1 MAVETASLVDVA
13 YENLLARIT
22 SFQVKAGAPLSE
34 VKISK
39 ELNISR
45 TPIREA
51 LQRLEKE
58 GLVQR
63 TESSRF
69 TVAQISIREVNE
81 ACDMLE
87 ILDTYIFS
95 KASSLLTPEDS
106 AGLRLSVTRMN
117 DACDANDRTAWT
129 EADRAFH
136 QLLNR
141 VAGNEL
147 VADTVRE
154 TRRRVQRFWI
164 RSTVGQFDRLST
176 CTTEHAELVDAII
189 NKDLAAIPPAVKE
202 HIGHLRENVVALLTT
217 VALLTG
223 DDGA

>member
-1 MAVETASLVDVA
+1 MEVESTSLVDVA
-13 YENLLARIT
+13 YDNLLARIT
-22 SFQVKAGAPLSE
+22 SFKVKAGAPLSE

-39 ELNISR
+39 ELKISR

-58 GLVQR
+58 GMVKR
-63 TESSRF
+63 SESARF

-87 ILDTYIFS
+87 ILDTYIFT
-95 KASSLLTPEDS
+95 KASDNITTEDEEE
-106 AGLRLSVTRMN
+106 LRLSVKRMS
-117 DACDANDRTAWT
+117 DAAVSGDRNAWT
-129 EADRAFH
+129 EADRSFH
-136 QLLNR
+136 QIVNR

-164 RSTVGQFDRLST
+164 RSTVGQFDRLQS
-176 CTTEHAELVDAII
+176 CTVEHSNLVDAMV
-189 NKDLAAIPPAVKE
+189 NKDIDSIGPAVKE
-202 HIGHLRENVVALLTT
+202 HISHLRENLVTLLTT
-217 VALLTG
+217 LAVLTG
-223 DDGA
+223 EDGT

>member
-69 TVAQISIREVNE
+69 TVAQISIKEVNE
-81 ACDMLE
+81 ACDLLE
-87 ILDTYIFS
+87 ILDTYIFT
-95 KASSLLTPEDS
+95 KASQTLSEED
-106 AGLRLSVTRMN
+106 AAELRRSVKEMS
-117 DACDANDRTAWT
+117 DASGENDRSAWT
-129 EADRAFH
+129 EADRTFH
-136 QLLNR
+136 QILNR

-164 RSTVGQFDRLST
+164 RSTVGQFDRLHT
-176 CTTEHAELVDAII
+176 CTVEHSQLVDAII
-189 NKDLAAIPPAVKE
+189 NKDVAAIGPAVTE
-202 HIGHLRENVVALLTT
+202 HIGHLRENVVSLLTT

>member
-69 TVAQISIREVNE
+69 TVAQISIKEVNE
-81 ACDMLE
+81 ACDLLE
-87 ILDTYIFS
+87 ILDTYIFTRAAQTLS
-95 KASSLLTPEDS
+95 EEDAAELRRSVKQMSDASGE
-106 AGLRLSVTRMN
+106 
-117 DACDANDRTAWT
+117 NDRTAWT
-129 EADRAFH
+129 EADRNFH
-136 QLLNR
+136 QILNR

-164 RSTVGQFDRLST
+164 RSTVGQFDRLHT
-176 CTTEHAELVDAII
+176 CTVEHSQLVDAII
-189 NKDLAAIPPAVKE
+189 NKDVAAIGPAVSE
-202 HIGHLRENVVALLTT
+202 HIGHLRENVVSLLAT

>member
-22 SFQVKAGAPLSE
+22 TFQVKAGAPLSE

-69 TVAQISIREVNE
+69 TVAQISIKEVND
-81 ACDMLE
+81 ACDLLE
-87 ILDTYIFS
+87 ILDTYIFT
-95 KASSLLTPEDS
+95 KASQTLSEED
-106 AGLRLSVTRMN
+106 AAELRRSVTQMS
-117 DACDANDRTAWT
+117 DASDANDRTAWT
-129 EADRAFH
+129 EADRTFH
-136 QLLNR
+136 QILNR

-164 RSTVGQFDRLST
+164 RSTVGQFDRLHT
-176 CTTEHAELVDAII
+176 CTVEHVKLVDAII
-189 NKDLAAIPPAVKE
+189 SKDVPAIGPAVTE
-202 HIGHLRENVVALLTT
+202 HISHLRENVVSLLTT

>member
-1 MAVETASLVDVA
+1 MELETTSLVDVA
-13 YENLLARIT
+13 YDNLLARIT
-22 SFQVKAGAPLSE
+22 SFKVKAGAPLSE

-58 GLVQR
+58 GMVKR
-63 TESSRF
+63 SESARF

-87 ILDTYIFS
+87 ILDTYIFT
-95 KASSLLTPEDS
+95 KASEKITAEDEQE
-106 AGLRLSVTRMN
+106 LRQSVKRMSEAA
-117 DACDANDRTAWT
+117 DSGDRNAWT
-129 EADRAFH
+129 EADRSFH
-136 QLLNR
+136 QIVNR

-164 RSTVGQFDRLST
+164 RSTVGQFDRLKS
-176 CTTEHAELVDAII
+176 CTGEHADLVDAMV
-189 NKDLAAIPPAVKE
+189 NKDIASIRPAVEE
-202 HIGHLRENVVALLTT
+202 HIGHLRENLVTLLTT
-217 VALLTG
+217 LAVLTG
-223 DDGA
+223 EDGS

>member
-63 TESSRF
+63 TEASRF
-69 TVAQISIREVNE
+69 TVAQISIKEVND
-81 ACDMLE
+81 ACDLLE
-87 ILDTYIFS
+87 ILDTYIFT
-95 KASSLLTPEDS
+95 KASRTLSEED
-106 AGLRLSVTRMN
+106 AIELRRSVTQMS
-117 DACDANDRTAWT
+117 DASDANDRAAWT
-129 EADRAFH
+129 EADRNFH
-136 QLLNR
+136 QILNR

-154 TRRRVQRFWI
+154 TRRQSPTFLDSIDGGAVRQASHLHGGAW
-164 RSTVGQFDRLST
+164 TT
-176 CTTEHAELVDAII
+176 CRRDYQQGCSGNRPSSNRAH
-189 NKDLAAIPPAVKE
+189 
-202 HIGHLRENVVALLTT
+202 
-217 VALLTG
+217 
-223 DDGA
+223 